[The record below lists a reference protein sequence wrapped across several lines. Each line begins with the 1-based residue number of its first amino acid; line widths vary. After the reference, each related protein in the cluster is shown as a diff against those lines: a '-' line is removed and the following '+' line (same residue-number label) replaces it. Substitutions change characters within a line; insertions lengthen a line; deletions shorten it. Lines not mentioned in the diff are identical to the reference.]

1 MEKTLAVMVAL
12 SHDSEKHVEECV
24 CLKLILILLVKY

>member
-12 SHDSEKHVEECV
+12 PHDSEKHVEERV
-24 CLKLILILLVKY
+24 CLKPLLILLVKC